1 MGGEDVVSDDL
12 FHTDPEPDDQ
22 DAYRELLKAQYDRDI
37 KTITGRGE
45 IPPWVEADQLLDQ
58 DEFRL
63 MTVISDAGGYVEGE
77 KITVEYPDGRV
88 RRVSKLTREA
98 GFNAEVN
105 CVAVVNRCISKGYI
119 LREQEPARS
128 RLCITSEGRWR
139 LDALEAD
146 EYWSG
151 DDG

>member
-1 MGGEDVVSDDL
+1 MDLFTLDSEPNDDDL
-12 FHTDPEPDDQ
+12 YR
-22 DAYRELLKAQYDRDI
+22 DALERQAREDLRVI
-37 KTITGRGE
+37 ISRGE
-45 IPPWVEADQLLDQ
+45 IPSWIESDQLLDQ